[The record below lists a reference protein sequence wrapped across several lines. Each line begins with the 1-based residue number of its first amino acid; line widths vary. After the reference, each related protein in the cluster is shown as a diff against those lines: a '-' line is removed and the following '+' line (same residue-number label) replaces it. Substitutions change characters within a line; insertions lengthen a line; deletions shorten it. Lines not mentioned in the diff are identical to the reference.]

1 MTEPKF
7 YAVGDREELYA
18 TDKDEAIKEF
28 LEDNWTDN
36 SPCDLPETVSVQGYA
51 PRSINADA
59 WLFDNVIEIMLESLD
74 EEHGGPDG
82 PSDYVLSDE
91 AKQLFDAFKAQVI
104 AEYPVW
110 QCEPVGEAI
119 EVDLAPYIDA
129 AVRNM

>member
-51 PRSINADA
+51 PRSINADDRI
-59 WLFDNVIEIMLESLD
+59 FDRLIEDMIEGLD
-74 EEHGGPDG
+74 DECCGPDG

-104 AEYPVW
+104 SEYPVW
-110 QCEPVGEAI
+110 RCEPVGEAI
-119 EVDLAPYIDA
+119 EVDLTPYIDA
-129 AVRNM
+129 AARNM